1 VARAGAA
8 DVIRLVMDADD
19 DGAPRAKSDVAVR
32 HLLEAVRRR
41 FYDEQLARDHA
52 EGRASHATGRAS
64 FHRDRRML
72 LYALTWPAVWLE
84 RRGLTCSAAR
94 YETLLAGRLV
104 DIALHGDPARYGAYF
119 PAYLLKCLQDWFQH
133 HGDELYDELK
143 HIRNA
148 LDQVLASARFAAAV
162 QRDAQHTELL
172 AATHRLIHARRP
184 QREKTDGRQLLLF

>member
-1 VARAGAA
+1 
-8 DVIRLVMDADD
+8 MDADD
-19 DGAPRAKSDVAVR
+19 DGAHPAKPDLAVR
-32 HLLEAVRRR
+32 QPFRQARGPESVEGLLAEVRHR
-41 FYDEQLARDHA
+41 FYGGQPARD
-52 EGRASHATGRAS
+52 
-64 FHRDRRML
+64 FYRDRRRL

-84 RRGLTCSAAR
+84 RRALTCSAQR
-94 YETLLAGRLV
+94 YHALVAGRLG
-104 DIALHGDPARYGAYF
+104 DIALHGEPARYGAYF

-133 HGDELYDELK
+133 HGDDLYDELK

-184 QREKTDGRQLLLF
+184 QRENTDGRQLSLF

>member
-1 VARAGAA
+1 MARAAAA
-8 DVIRLVMDADD
+8 DVIRLVMHPDDRGAEWAKPDA
-19 DGAPRAKSDVAVR
+19 AVR
-32 HLLEAVRRR
+32 HLLAEVRRR
-41 FYDEQLARDHA
+41 FYGGPFAGD
-52 EGRASHATGRAS
+52 HATGRAN

-72 LYALTWPAVWLE
+72 LYALTWPAVWFE

-94 YETLLAGRLV
+94 YQTLVAGRLV

-148 LDQVLASARFAAAV
+148 LDQVLASARFAADV

-184 QREKTDGRQLLLF
+184 QRDKPDGRQLSLF